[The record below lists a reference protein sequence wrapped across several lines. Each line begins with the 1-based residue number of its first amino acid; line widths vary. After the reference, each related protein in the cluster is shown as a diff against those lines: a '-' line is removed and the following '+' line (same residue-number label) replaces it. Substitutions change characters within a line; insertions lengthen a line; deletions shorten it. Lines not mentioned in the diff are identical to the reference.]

1 MLDLKALFDKQKIV
15 LVLGPVGLA
24 VLLWVFVVSGNIYS
38 LDINIPIEGR
48 NLPAKKALKEEVPD
62 HARIKL
68 KGTGRALFKTL
79 LLKNFM
85 SDFKLVLDLE
95 RISEEY
101 DFYLNDYF
109 ERYPQKVVIAPSLEV
124 EYIEVIY
131 PDSIHISLDAY
142 REKVVSVDQQLLV
155 LPSAGYTLVGDPV
168 VTPKQVQIAGSREI
182 VESIELIA
190 TVRDTIHDAIAP
202 LTRIMRF
209 EKLSNKLVE
218 YNPNQVS
225 VSANVQPISER
236 IISDVQVSIRNIRP
250 DVRVFPSPQSVS
262 LTVIGGADYIAAIQP
277 DDIQVIIDFNKR
289 WNPGQTWYEPDVE
302 VPRHVIEW
310 RDLSPRNIE
319 LVVTRKTQ

>member
-1 MLDLKALFDKQKIV
+1 MLDLKALFNKQKIV

-24 VLLWVFVVSGNIYS
+24 ALLWVFVVSGNIYS
-38 LDINIPIEGR
+38 LDVNIPIEGR

-62 HARIKL
+62 YARIKL

-79 LLKNFM
+79 LLKRFM

-142 REKVVSVDQQLLV
+142 REKIVAVDHQLLV
-155 LPSAGYTLVGDPV
+155 VPSPGYTLVGDPTV
-168 VTPKQVQIAGSREI
+168 SPAKVQIAGSREI
-182 VESIELIA
+182 VESIELLF
-190 TVRDTIHDAIAP
+190 TVKDTVLNGVSP
-202 LTRIMRF
+202 VTRILSF
-209 EKLSNKLVE
+209 EQLSNKLVE
-218 YNPNQVS
+218 YTPNQVS
-225 VSANVQPISER
+225 IHANVQPITER
-236 IISDVQVSIRNIRP
+236 IISDVQVTLRNIRP

-262 LTVIGGADYIAAIQP
+262 LTVIGGADYIAKIQP
-277 DDIQVIIDFNKR
+277 EDIRVSIDFNKR
-289 WNPGQTWYEPDVE
+289 WNPGQTWYEPEVE
-302 VPRHVIEW
+302 VPRHIIEW
-310 RDLSPRNIE
+310 MDLSPRNIE